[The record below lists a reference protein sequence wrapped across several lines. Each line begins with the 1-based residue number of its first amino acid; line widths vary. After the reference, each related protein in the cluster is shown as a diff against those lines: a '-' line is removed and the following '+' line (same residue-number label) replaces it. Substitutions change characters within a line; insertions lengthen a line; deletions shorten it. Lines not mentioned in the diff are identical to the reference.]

1 MRFRIPGK
9 DINVRLFE
17 RVATTDSQYDIFD
30 VGVEQADGSID
41 SIVVGGSFSYA
52 KSLVKAID
60 KKAEEKKIS
69 ESVATPAP
77 APVAA
82 PQPVAVASWPI
93 APLTGRF
100 ISLAYS
106 CSWPP
111 SCLSP
116 SCELTLLARSINAA
130 PAIVTPAPGR
140 TYLGIA
146 LAAGNA

>member
-82 PQPVAVASWPI
+82 PQPVAVA
-93 APLTGRF
+93 
-100 ISLAYS
+100 
-106 CSWPP
+106 
-111 SCLSP
+111 
-116 SCELTLLARSINAA
+116 
-130 PAIVTPAPGR
+130 
-140 TYLGIA
+140 
-146 LAAGNA
+146 